1 MVGSER
7 RIRTRQSAI
16 RSLVMSLMFGLS
28 VALCAT
34 FIHAAQDR
42 IPPWLGEKRT
52 LREGPGPVSPPAI
65 RFDRTGTLH
74 VAWFEKNATAGDVY
88 LLGVGPD
95 GRPLSPPVRVN
106 PDGAEPEALHQS
118 PGLAAG
124 SEGELYVTWSTPNKT
139 AGALFASDLRLAR
152 SMDGGRTFQRPVL
165 VNDDGLPISH
175 VFEDVVAD
183 ADGRVYIAWLD
194 GRAKDKSGA
203 GAVFARS
210 QDKGATIGANFVIDG
225 MACPCCR
232 PVAALAPDGTLW
244 VAWRKTFPGN
254 VRDIVVASSTDKGAS
269 FSQPMPVRKD
279 GWVFDAC
286 PHRGPSIAFDR
297 QGRLYVGWYTEGT
310 SEQPRIYL
318 ATSDDRGRTF
328 SEPVSLHTSTTAL
341 PDHLRIAVHPDGAV
355 IAVWEEVTGVRKR
368 VVMRVSEDR
377 GRSFGPVVT
386 LSEGAKAEQP
396 AVAVHDDGRFAVSWV
411 EHAFPH
417 TRIVVQQGRLPRGE
431 ARQPT

>member
-1 MVGSER
+1 MKL
-7 RIRTRQSAI
+7 
-16 RSLVMSLMFGLS
+16 LVFGMSLT
-28 VALCAT
+28 VCAA
-34 FIHAAQDR
+34 FLQAAQNR
-42 IPPWLGEKRT
+42 IPPVLGET
-52 LREGPGPVSPPAI
+52 ITVREGLGPMSPPTI
-65 RFDRTGTLH
+65 RFDRTGVLH
-74 VAWFEKNATAGDVY
+74 IAWLEKNATAGDVN
-88 LLGVGPD
+88 LLRVGPD
-95 GRPLSPPVRVN
+95 GRPLAPPVRVN
-106 PDGAEPEALHQS
+106 PERAGPEALHQS
-118 PGLAAG
+118 PGLATAP
-124 SEGELYVTWSTPNKT
+124 EGELYVTWSAPNKT
-139 AGALFASDLRLAR
+139 ADTPFASHLYLAR
-152 SMDGGRTFQRPVL
+152 SIDGGRTFERPVL

-175 VFEDVVAD
+175 TFEDVVAD
-183 ADGRVYIAWLD
+183 AEGRVYIAWLD

-203 GAVFARS
+203 GAVFACS
-210 QDKGATIGANFVIDG
+210 HDKGATIGANLVIDG

-232 PVAALAPDGTLW
+232 PMAALAPDGTLW

-254 VRDIVVASSTDKGAS
+254 IRDIVVASSTDKGAT

-279 GWVFDAC
+279 GWVFEAC

-310 SEQPRIYL
+310 NEQPRIYL

-328 SEPVSLHTSTTAL
+328 SEPVSIHTSTTAL
-341 PDHLRIAVHPDGAV
+341 PDHLRMAVHPDGAV

-377 GRSFGPVVT
+377 GHSFGPVVT
-386 LSEGAKAEQP
+386 LSKGAKAEQP

-417 TRIVVQQGRLPRGE
+417 TRIVVRQGRLSGKE